1 MSCTLKLWQHGV
13 GQDGAANEEF
23 TGDRGV
29 THNDQATAYSTTG
42 DCSNTSWGLFEH
54 NYEPGERV
62 KVPGERGPLGIGRA
76 PPTYVEGKG
85 RGIIIGKGDASG
97 GPFHENH
104 HGQGKGSLN
113 HRFYKIND
121 EISFVKKIE
130 LPTLPAGTIVEDLE
144 VYGRRADG
152 RTGDWGHYP
161 FVDSM
166 DLANPNHSQ
175 QLLVHTP
182 EIKGSPCPGA
192 TAGVP
197 IGHRTYRCVYANNT
211 EIQGLYSGLSGDAA
225 DPRIDMYG
233 RVVSKYCEDNEN
245 ISKQVGGGLT
255 CEDMGASRETWCS
268 VDERI
273 KTEPSCSKALI
284 GNDLYHKIAEA
295 YCIANPGDE
304 WCTCY
309 NLKNNV
315 CERTAIPMNSTAAGC
330 KHAHGILEGNKK
342 AFGPGVAMQSAEVK
356 VADAQEGTPA
366 HTEAVANLA
375 ELKKKDGYPILVDN
389 VHCRPDAC
397 ESVLGGGYIPENP
410 KGSCAASYNFCDQ
423 DIDIKNMSN
432 MDIIVACNTGLPY
445 TKPDWWDDPIVPYE
459 RERKFPYNK
468 FPLNKTP
475 MFRFPLGKKKNGK
488 RQKFRW
494 KSKNDRYH
502 AYSAGGVSGI
512 SCVCCILLLLIM
524 GMSKK
529 GRRR

>member
-1 MSCTLKLWQHGV
+1 MSCTLILYKDPNFTGES
-13 GQDGAANEEF
+13 EEF
-23 TGDRGV
+23 TGEGGV
-29 THNDQATAYSTTG
+29 THNDAASSVKFKG
-42 DCSNTSWGLFEH
+42 NCSNTSWALFEH
-54 NYEPGERV
+54 NDGDN
-62 KVPGERGPLGIGRA
+62 K
-76 PPTYVEGKG
+76 GKG
-85 RGIIIGKGDASG
+85 IIVGQDTASG
-97 GPFHENH
+97 TNIHDANH

-113 HRFYKIND
+113 HRFYKWND
-121 EISFVKKIE
+121 RVSFVKKIE
-130 LPTLPAGTIVEDLE
+130 LPTLPSSAIVEDLE

-152 RTGDWGHYP
+152 RQGQWGHYP

-197 IGHRTYRCVYANNT
+197 MGPRRYRCVYANNN
-211 EIQGLYSGLSGDAA
+211 EIQSLYSGLSTNPA
-225 DPRIDMYG
+225 DPRIDLYG

-245 ISKQVGGGLT
+245 ISKQIGGGLT

-330 KHAHGILEGNKK
+330 KHAYGILEGNKK
-342 AFGPGVAMQSAEVK
+342 AFGPGVAMQSAETK

-397 ESVLGGGYIPENP
+397 ESVLGGGNIPENP

-445 TKPDWWDDPIVPYE
+445 TKPSWWDDPIVPYE

-524 GMSKK
+524 RMSKK
-529 GRRR
+529 GRR